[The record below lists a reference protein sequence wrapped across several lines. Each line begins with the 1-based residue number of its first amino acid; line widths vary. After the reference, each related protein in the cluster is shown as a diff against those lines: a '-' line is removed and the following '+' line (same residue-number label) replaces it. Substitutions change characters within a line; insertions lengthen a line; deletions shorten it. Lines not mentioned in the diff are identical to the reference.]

1 MSTDID
7 DAISMIEK
15 LPDNWEVAI
24 VRHWHAGSM
33 RYSVSIDLVDAN
45 GSEIR
50 HLAMDRDVSL
60 ARAITQAV
68 LVAMERMTER

>member
-7 DAISMIEK
+7 DAITMIEQ
-15 LPDNWEVAI
+15 LPDNWEIAI
-24 VRHWHAGSM
+24 IRHWHAGSM

-50 HLAMDRDVSL
+50 HLGMDRNVSL

-68 LVAMERMTER
+68 LIAMERMAK